1 MSLEKLYD
9 VRHLQE
15 QLNDAIARYYG
26 MSIERSEVGFSL
38 ERLYQVAGREDRVIT
53 ISFRKGSQSES
64 VWGQDLTC
72 RLDYTERER
81 LKLQRNVE
89 KGTDTIGKARAE
101 CLQSG
106 LSQSLIDSLRKD
118 GFDSS
123 DVVELMIA
131 PLLYPQNTY
140 ESKEK
145 RTLHQTKLYIDS
157 MPPTESIRFQFGVL
171 DHFVSDGM
179 LLTPSEYVDY
189 LAVKLVIG
197 VPLTLEE
204 KTFVFDENGC
214 IKNNGVSL
222 RYLHHKGTIRLLS
235 EKEIKDY
242 LHLTDLQSR
251 SRLVYLDGR
260 LREMGSSLL
269 ELHKDDNAILP
280 HILSSVLSFN
290 DKRLNHIGK
299 YPVYLDIRGYIH
311 IGLRHIK
318 EWRFNEYFAD
328 RDVFQ
333 LNEKD
338 VLSTIQ
344 YAVENINDDY
354 QEKKANNPDFKYR
367 KYGSQSVYLHGDY
380 YMIHIG
386 SEGRLE
392 NFSKCKDKHF
402 NP

>member
-1 MSLEKLYD
+1 MHD
-9 VRHLQE
+9 VRYLQE
-15 QLNDAIARYYG
+15 QLDDAIAKRYG
-26 MSIERSEVGFSL
+26 MSIERSEDGFSL
-38 ERLYQVAGREDRVIT
+38 ERLYQAAGREDRVIT
-53 ISFRKGSQSES
+53 ISFRRGSQSES

-72 RLDYTERER
+72 CLDYTERER
-81 LKLQRNVE
+81 LQLQRNIE
-89 KGTDTIGKARAE
+89 DGTHSFGKARAE

-106 LSQSLIDSLRKD
+106 LSQGLIDSLRKD
-118 GFDSS
+118 GFDSD
-123 DVVELMIA
+123 DVVELMIG

-145 RTLHQTKLYIDS
+145 RTLHQIQLFLDP

-189 LAVKLVIG
+189 LALKMIIG
-197 VPLTLEE
+197 IPLTPEE
-204 KTFVFDENGC
+204 KTFVFDENDC

-222 RYLHHKGTIRLLS
+222 CYLHHMSTIRLLS

-242 LHLTDLQSR
+242 LHLNDLQSR
-251 SRLVYLDGR
+251 SRLVYLDER
-260 LREMGSSLL
+260 LRDMGSSLVKL
-269 ELHKDDNAILP
+269 QKEDSAILS
-280 HILSSVLSFN
+280 HIVSSVLSFK
-290 DKRLNHIGK
+290 DKRLNPIGR
-299 YPVYLDIRGYIH
+299 YPVYLDICGYIH

-344 YAVENINDDY
+344 YAVEVINDDY